1 MGNWLEGWI
10 RGTNFSTILSAP
22 KVGDDESL
30 LLLSLYEHR
39 FSKGDDIVLKSIIF
53 NLHCFDLV
61 IKAMEIWGYEDDEY
75 DYLKP
80 LSNKHNTKSSNKKEN
95 TKVFIFDTQKRNCYK
110 CQIFVARAYA
120 MYQSLVKEKKKKAT
134 TTTDEDEC
142 GGGSSS
148 DIDIDINTNPLLKS
162 KIKDCLDIMNKNVRV
177 VNQIE
182 FDKLQKASSKRQAR
196 KNKDNNNNS
205 KKNGTAGFKTTGLD
219 NDNDNDTTIN
229 NNGRRSISARS
240 ELSDTS
246 AEESSPIDDDSDSDS
261 DAVTDADAAAEDE
274 RSYCQEETISE
285 ITTRQCI
292 TQRCLL

>member
-1 MGNWLEGWI
+1 
-10 RGTNFSTILSAP
+10 
-22 KVGDDESL
+22 
-30 LLLSLYEHR
+30 
-39 FSKGDDIVLKSIIF
+39 
-53 NLHCFDLV
+53 
-61 IKAMEIWGYEDDEY
+61 MEIWGYDDDEY
-75 DYLKP
+75 DYLKL

-134 TTTDEDEC
+134 TTTDEEEC

-219 NDNDNDTTIN
+219 NDNDICN
-229 NNGRRSISARS
+229 NFVFVYQI
-240 ELSDTS
+240 
-246 AEESSPIDDDSDSDS
+246 
-261 DAVTDADAAAEDE
+261 
-274 RSYCQEETISE
+274 
-285 ITTRQCI
+285 
-292 TQRCLL
+292 